1 MLVRDLGPENSD
13 LKISIVLGRKLL
25 TIVLTT
31 FVPTVLLSMIS
42 FSTNHFK
49 NFFFEAIV
57 TVNLTVLL
65 VLATLFI
72 TVTFTFLL
80 RIRCMSNI

>member
-1 MLVRDLGPENSD
+1 MTRD
-13 LKISIVLGRKLL
+13 LKISINLGRKLL

-65 VLATLFI
+65 VLTTLFI
-72 TVTFTFLL
+72 KVTFTFLL